1 MDQSVTIAFLKSA
14 LAREAGAPVESK
26 QTHVSLLFM
35 AGELVFKLKR
45 AVRFP
50 YLDFSTPQ
58 LREKFCRTEIAL
70 NSRTAP
76 SLYLGVRRI
85 TREPGE
91 GEQNLVFDGE
101 GELVDCIVVMRRFAE
116 NDLFDALAR
125 EHRLEPRHIEGL
137 AETLAN
143 FHANAARDPAAKGAA
158 AMEHLLDLNL
168 LSFKASPVYA
178 ADEVA
183 RLNQKFRAELTRLTP
198 LLDARAEN
206 GFVRLC
212 HGDLYLRNICLFE
225 GRPTLFD
232 CIEFDPRLAN
242 IDVLYDVAFAL
253 MDLWLIGRR
262 ELANL
267 LFNRYVSALSRTLPN
282 MLARTRDGYSA
293 LPFFMALRAAI
304 RSHIA
309 ASQADGDAARTC
321 AQKEEARAYFA
332 LAEDLLTPR
341 PKILV
346 AIGGFSGSGKST
358 LAAALAGEI
367 GSPPGARTLNSDR
380 SRKAMHKIPPSAT
393 LPPEAYEIGITAA
406 VYLRLLSRSM
416 EALGQGAAVI
426 VDAVYSTED
435 ERAAIAQVAREKGVP
450 FLGLWLDA
458 DPEILRQR
466 VLARPKGPSDAN
478 VGVLE
483 AQLARGAGRIDWVR
497 LDCTRPDLEHAALA
511 LIKEA
516 QAFEGREPEARSQNV
531 PR

>member
-1 MDQSVTIAFLKSA
+1 MDQSATIAFLKSA

-26 QTHVSLLFM
+26 QTHVSLLFL
-35 AGELVFKLKR
+35 AGDLVFKLKR
-45 AVRFP
+45 AVLFP

-58 LREKFCRTEIAL
+58 LREKFCRAEIAL

-85 TREPGE
+85 TREPE
-91 GEQNLVFDGE
+91 GLAFDGA
-101 GELVDCIVVMRRFAE
+101 GELVDCVVVMRRFAE
-116 NDLFDALAR
+116 TDLFDALAR

-143 FHANAARDPAAKGAA
+143 FHANAARDPDARGAA

-168 LSFKASPVYA
+168 LSFESSPVFA

-183 RLNQKFRAELTRLTP
+183 RLNRKFRAELKRLTP

-232 CIEFDPRLAN
+232 CIEFDLRLAN
-242 IDVLYDVAFAL
+242 IDVLYDVAFTL

-282 MLARTRDGYSA
+282 LLAKTRDGYSA

-309 ASQADGDAARTC
+309 ASQTHSDTTRDC
-321 AQKEEARAYFA
+321 AQKAEARAYFA

-341 PKILV
+341 PKMLV
-346 AIGGFSGSGKST
+346 AIGGFSGSGKS
-358 LAAALAGEI
+358 
-367 GSPPGARTLNSDR
+367 SWPPR
-380 SRKAMHKIPPSAT
+380 SRAKSA
-393 LPPEAYEIGITAA
+393 
-406 VYLRLLSRSM
+406 R
-416 EALGQGAAVI
+416 
-426 VDAVYSTED
+426 
-435 ERAAIAQVAREKGVP
+435 
-450 FLGLWLDA
+450 
-458 DPEILRQR
+458 
-466 VLARPKGPSDAN
+466 RPG
-478 VGVLE
+478 
-483 AQLARGAGRIDWVR
+483 RGR
-497 LDCTRPDLEHAALA
+497 
-511 LIKEA
+511 
-516 QAFEGREPEARSQNV
+516 
-531 PR
+531 